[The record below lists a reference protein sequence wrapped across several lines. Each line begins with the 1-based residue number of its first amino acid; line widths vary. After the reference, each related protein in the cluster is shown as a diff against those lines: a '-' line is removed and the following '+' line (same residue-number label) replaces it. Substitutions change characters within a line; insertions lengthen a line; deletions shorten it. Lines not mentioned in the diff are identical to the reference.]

1 MSSKVHVD
9 HLRNTVLFREC
20 SRKDLEKIAAHSDVV
35 ELPAGRVLMHQGM
48 PGSEAFVVLK
58 GRVTVQRQ
66 GRTVVELGEGAMVG
80 ELALLDQGLRTA
92 TVTCLTDCSL
102 LVLSRGALLGALDDV
117 PVLTHKLFEAL
128 AARLRDLDARSY
140 V

>member
-1 MSSKVHVD
+1 MAKKVHVD
-9 HLRNTVLFREC
+9 HLRNAPLFSEC
-20 SRKDLEKIAAHSDVV
+20 SRKDLGKIATHSDVV

-48 PGSEAFVVLK
+48 QGSEAFVVLK
-58 GRVTVQRQ
+58 GRISVRRHGRLVT
-66 GRTVVELGEGAMVG
+66 ELGEGAMVG
-80 ELALLDQGLRTA
+80 ELALLDQGPRTA

-128 AARLRDLDARSY
+128 AARLRDLDQRSF